1 MFFSFLVSE
10 QVYGEK
16 RPTVAKS
23 YVEKRDGRSI
33 SAFGPDLFGK
43 QLDGINDL

>member
-16 RPTVAKS
+16 RSTVAKS

-33 SAFGPDLFGK
+33 STFGPYLFGK